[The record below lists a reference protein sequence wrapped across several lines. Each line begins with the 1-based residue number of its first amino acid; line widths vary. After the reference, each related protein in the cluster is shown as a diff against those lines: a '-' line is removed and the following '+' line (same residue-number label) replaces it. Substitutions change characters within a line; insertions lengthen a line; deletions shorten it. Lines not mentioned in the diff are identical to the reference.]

1 MVLALERVRRL
12 LPGLWAGLLIGVGAL
27 AAPALFASLPAMQA
41 GQVVARILATEAATS
56 LALGATLL
64 ILERRRAAAAASADG
79 SSQFNLETALV
90 LAALFCT
97 IFGYYAIVPQ
107 MAAARAGLG
116 AISFAALHLISSSL
130 FVAKGLLVLTLA
142 WRATRTAGPA

>member
-1 MVLALERVRRL
+1 MVLTFERWRRL

-27 AAPALFASLPAMQA
+27 AAPALFASLPVMQA
-41 GQVVARILATEAATS
+41 GLVVARILGTEAATS
-56 LALGATLL
+56 LALGAALL

-107 MAAARAGLG
+107 MDAARVGLG
-116 AISFAALHLISSSL
+116 AISFAVLHLISSSL
-130 FVAKGLLVLTLA
+130 FVVKGLLVLTLS
-142 WRATRTAGPA
+142 WRATRAESP

>member
-1 MVLALERVRRL
+1 MARAIERWRRL
-12 LPGLWAGLLIGVGAL
+12 LPGLWAGLLIGIGAL
-27 AAPALFASLPAMQA
+27 AAPALFALLPVAQA
-41 GQVVARILATEAATS
+41 GQLVARIFATEAATS
-56 LALGATLL
+56 LMLGAALL
-64 ILERRRAAAAASADG
+64 ILERRRAAAVAAAEG

-116 AISFAALHLISSSL
+116 PISFAALHFISSLL
-130 FVAKGLLVLTLA
+130 FVVKGLLVLTLA
-142 WRATRTAGPA
+142 WRATRVGPA